1 MMKKSNYAAEL
12 EIMIHCGIIKD
23 IYTETTDNIFKNYC
37 DLRNFYI
44 ETFTIMNAIKK
55 CNLIV
60 INQLVFKK
68 LPKLTSL
75 EI

>member
-44 ETFTIMNAIKK
+44 ETFTIMNVTKK
-55 CNLIV
+55 CNLIDIPV
-60 INQLVFKK
+60 VK
-68 LPKLTSL
+68 LRHS
-75 EI
+75 